1 MGDTERLEEGIGA
14 EGEEEEVEGSENANG
29 EISVSSEEGGAVVA
43 DKGRGEA
50 RPLALP
56 PLAIIRG
63 TAELGVVG
71 DLG

>member
-1 MGDTERLEEGIGA
+1 MGDAERLEEGIGA
-14 EGEEEEVEGSENANG
+14 EGEEEEEGSENANG